1 SFQGINLFSQRL
13 LNHAGCEPCDPI
25 QPIRARRGEMSQ
37 STVTEKRTVISSSS
51 TSGGG
56 GYESLEDI
64 PYKANL
70 GSRSSNIMT
79 RSSLPMRSSSGGGT
93 SIVRTVEYGYG
104 SSMGGMG
111 PGGYTNV
118 SNTGVSNVK
127 NTREREK
134 KDLQDLNERFANYI
148 EKVRFLEAQ
157 NRKLGSE
164 LDELR
169 SKWGKE
175 TSHIK
180 QMYEAELAE
189 ARRLIDD
196 LSKDKAA
203 LEIKMSSVQEQN
215 AEINRQLDEAKKY
228 RQQDREIMNKQ
239 NQQLAD
245 LESELNMLRRT
256 IESLETERGRDKA
269 TINRLQQEVD
279 KLRIDLNNETLAHL
293 DAENRRQTLEEEMEF
308 MKKVHEQELKELA
321 ALAYRDTTAENR
333 EYWKNELGQAI
344 RDIQSEYDAKVE
356 QLRGDMEG
364 FYNLKIQEFRTGAT
378 KQNMEVT
385 HVREEN
391 KKIVKQMSDLRGK
404 YADLEARNAQL
415 EKQYRDVMRELDSKD
430 EAHMM
435 EVTQFKEEI
444 SKLRVEMEGILQE
457 LQTLMDAKLS
467 LELEICA
474 YRKLL
479 EGEENSLEIKSSI
492 EPDVIDEVV
501 DKTED
506 KVEETVVL
514 SEQEEKQIIQEPA
527 VVETSPAKESPVKP
541 ISGTNVDAK
550 PDSLEI
556 KSCIEPSVT
565 DEVVDKTEDKV
576 EETVVSSEQEKT
588 EIIQESAGEE
598 TTPTKESPEKPIPG
612 TNVDAKPDSLE
623 IKSSIEPDTI
633 DEVVDKTEDKLEET
647 VVSSEQEKTEII
659 QESAGEETTPTKES
673 PEKPIPGTNVDA
685 KPDSLEI
692 KSSIEPELIDEVID
706 KTEDKLEE
714 TVVLSEQEEKQ
725 IFQEPAVVETS
736 PTKESPVE
744 PVPGT
749 NVDAESDTMAIPSN
763 IEPELKHEVIENG
776 SLKDS
781 ANEQPN
787 TETQEEA
794 PSELQ
799 PNDAK
804 PVELP
809 VESNENSEKDV
820 LIKETN
826 VMQTSV
832 YQESDNQT
840 IEKQGINVALGTEQ
854 HTELASE
861 STSKLDG
868 TDTGAGHE
876 VVDKTEDKEVET
888 VVLSEQVEKQILQEP
903 AVVETSP
910 AKESQ
915 DEPIPS
921 TNIGA
926 EPDSLEIESSTE
938 PEINDQVVDNA
949 TVEDSANGQQNT
961 VTQKETSSEIQT
973 KDTQS
978 VALPVQSTEN
988 VEKDVLIKETNVMQT
1003 SVYAESDNQ
1012 TIEKQEISVALETA
1026 TALIDD
1032 ICEPGNIE
1040 NEPPKTEESVDVKD
1054 TDKTA
1059 DNNPE
1064 TMQEANAQSPAVVDQ
1079 KTESTNETVEE
1090 QIKTE
1095 PENYQDTKEEPIEN
1109 KDVES
1114 NASEQSVIAFTKDKH
1129 ESNIEIVEKA
1139 EEVSES
1145 SKDSTA
1151 HDLVAEK
1158 ESITDEIV
1166 SADIARDIPLESSNL
1181 EQAQTDD
1188 IKEETII
1195 SSSTPPSTP
1204 ITESAKT
1211 EEQES
1216 ETSETKDLKNESF
1229 EDQSKTHHAKVVSFE
1244 SDVLKE
1250 QPVHEA
1256 ELKSSPKESTENADN
1271 EIKVGQTNEQAM
1283 SVEETTV
1290 IETKSDTVENNVNTT
1305 ETHEVHTKSMADIM
1319 QQSMHEDLQET
1330 VSVINGDNTHDDN
1343 ESNAEETD
1351 DANDNT
1357 KTADEPKTK
1366 EDVTVNGV
1374 KDDTPETND
1383 NQAKLDEEERF
1394 KALIKGNDTQM
1405 SMKMMRGEVSAK
1417 TTYQRTSTGPIAI
1430 SEVSPEGKFIMLE
1443 NTSSGPNR
1451 KVGLWLIQL
1460 CIFIC
1465 NPFVGFKYVLR
1476 LVVIQLYAGRRRYIS
1491 EYCIV

>member
-1 SFQGINLFSQRL
+1 
-13 LNHAGCEPCDPI
+13 
-25 QPIRARRGEMSQ
+25 MSQ

-479 EGEENSLEIKSSI
+479 EGEENRVGLKKVVEQVVNTQSSGG
-492 EPDVIDEVV
+492 EMLSEVV
-501 DKTED
+501 
-506 KVEETVVL
+506 
-514 SEQEEKQIIQEPA
+514 SGY
-527 VVETSPAKESPVKP
+527 ESR
-541 ISGTNVDAK
+541 G
-550 PDSLEI
+550 
-556 KSCIEPSVT
+556 
-565 DEVVDKTEDKV
+565 
-576 EETVVSSEQEKT
+576 
-588 EIIQESAGEE
+588 
-598 TTPTKESPEKPIPG
+598 
-612 TNVDAKPDSLE
+612 
-623 IKSSIEPDTI
+623 
-633 DEVVDKTEDKLEET
+633 
-647 VVSSEQEKTEII
+647 
-659 QESAGEETTPTKES
+659 
-673 PEKPIPGTNVDA
+673 
-685 KPDSLEI
+685 
-692 KSSIEPELIDEVID
+692 
-706 KTEDKLEE
+706 
-714 TVVLSEQEEKQ
+714 
-725 IFQEPAVVETS
+725 
-736 PTKESPVE
+736 
-744 PVPGT
+744 
-749 NVDAESDTMAIPSN
+749 
-763 IEPELKHEVIENG
+763 
-776 SLKDS
+776 
-781 ANEQPN
+781 
-787 TETQEEA
+787 
-794 PSELQ
+794 
-799 PNDAK
+799 
-804 PVELP
+804 
-809 VESNENSEKDV
+809 
-820 LIKETN
+820 
-826 VMQTSV
+826 
-832 YQESDNQT
+832 
-840 IEKQGINVALGTEQ
+840 
-854 HTELASE
+854 
-861 STSKLDG
+861 
-868 TDTGAGHE
+868 
-876 VVDKTEDKEVET
+876 
-888 VVLSEQVEKQILQEP
+888 
-903 AVVETSP
+903 
-910 AKESQ
+910 
-915 DEPIPS
+915 
-921 TNIGA
+921 
-926 EPDSLEIESSTE
+926 
-938 PEINDQVVDNA
+938 
-949 TVEDSANGQQNT
+949 
-961 VTQKETSSEIQT
+961 
-973 KDTQS
+973 
-978 VALPVQSTEN
+978 
-988 VEKDVLIKETNVMQT
+988 
-1003 SVYAESDNQ
+1003 
-1012 TIEKQEISVALETA
+1012 
-1026 TALIDD
+1026 
-1032 ICEPGNIE
+1032 
-1040 NEPPKTEESVDVKD
+1040 
-1054 TDKTA
+1054 
-1059 DNNPE
+1059 
-1064 TMQEANAQSPAVVDQ
+1064 
-1079 KTESTNETVEE
+1079 
-1090 QIKTE
+1090 
-1095 PENYQDTKEEPIEN
+1095 
-1109 KDVES
+1109 
-1114 NASEQSVIAFTKDKH
+1114 
-1129 ESNIEIVEKA
+1129 
-1139 EEVSES
+1139 
-1145 SKDSTA
+1145 
-1151 HDLVAEK
+1151 
-1158 ESITDEIV
+1158 
-1166 SADIARDIPLESSNL
+1166 
-1181 EQAQTDD
+1181 
-1188 IKEETII
+1188 
-1195 SSSTPPSTP
+1195 
-1204 ITESAKT
+1204 
-1211 EEQES
+1211 
-1216 ETSETKDLKNESF
+1216 
-1229 EDQSKTHHAKVVSFE
+1229 
-1244 SDVLKE
+1244 
-1250 QPVHEA
+1250 
-1256 ELKSSPKESTENADN
+1256 
-1271 EIKVGQTNEQAM
+1271 
-1283 SVEETTV
+1283 
-1290 IETKSDTVENNVNTT
+1290 
-1305 ETHEVHTKSMADIM
+1305 
-1319 QQSMHEDLQET
+1319 
-1330 VSVINGDNTHDDN
+1330 
-1343 ESNAEETD
+1343 
-1351 DANDNT
+1351 
-1357 KTADEPKTK
+1357 
-1366 EDVTVNGV
+1366 
-1374 KDDTPETND
+1374 
-1383 NQAKLDEEERF
+1383 
-1394 KALIKGNDTQM
+1394 DTQM

-1451 KVGLWLIQL
+1451 KDVNLDGWKLRRTVDGKRDYSYNFRNFTLKAGKKVKILARGSAAEAGLNDLVFREEDNWGVGSQVTTALINDKNEDKASHVQ
-1460 CIFIC
+1460 
-1465 NPFVGFKYVLR
+1465 KT
-1476 LVVIQLYAGRRRYIS
+1476 LYN
-1491 EYCIV
+1491 

>member
-1 SFQGINLFSQRL
+1 MYRDNFKPSSSNERNEPEKPVEKPIVKVVEKIVEAKQEPVLKFEPRDASPDTDAACSVTISDKDPTSPDSEIPPRAMDIDPDMSKTDDSKETGDEDDKNVVDEAPPSPVEHPVIVKKVVEEIESRAKDYTDGSSTPSPVKTQTFPLETNDDEVTVDEETIEDDKVEIN
-13 LNHAGCEPCDPI
+13 EPAVEIKDNAPLESSIKTERNVETASAATIVDI
-25 QPIRARRGEMSQ
+25 QDQTEQDVAETPDEVKSEDKSTADIVVDHKDLGKGSVEDRTDETHTETVSKDVKPNMNQ
-37 STVTEKRTVISSSS
+37 SSTILSSPGVTSPVDVLGTDLSDTVIDKSVESESESHVKANVLEEKRTEENEITDDKSENVDQPKIEPQLTDLAS
-51 TSGGG
+51 
-56 GYESLEDI
+56 ESI
-64 PYKANL
+64 PKPNEIDA
-70 GSRSSNIMT
+70 GSSNEVDEKTEDKVLETVVLSEQVEKDIIEEPT
-79 RSSLPMRSSSGGGT
+79 VLETSPTKESPVEPISG
-93 SIVRTVEYGYG
+93 
-104 SSMGGMG
+104 
-111 PGGYTNV
+111 TNV
-118 SNTGVSNVK
+118 
-127 NTREREK
+127 
-134 KDLQDLNERFANYI
+134 
-148 EKVRFLEAQ
+148 
-157 NRKLGSE
+157 
-164 LDELR
+164 
-169 SKWGKE
+169 
-175 TSHIK
+175 
-180 QMYEAELAE
+180 
-189 ARRLIDD
+189 
-196 LSKDKAA
+196 
-203 LEIKMSSVQEQN
+203 
-215 AEINRQLDEAKKY
+215 
-228 RQQDREIMNKQ
+228 
-239 NQQLAD
+239 
-245 LESELNMLRRT
+245 
-256 IESLETERGRDKA
+256 
-269 TINRLQQEVD
+269 
-279 KLRIDLNNETLAHL
+279 
-293 DAENRRQTLEEEMEF
+293 
-308 MKKVHEQELKELA
+308 
-321 ALAYRDTTAENR
+321 
-333 EYWKNELGQAI
+333 
-344 RDIQSEYDAKVE
+344 DAKP
-356 QLRGDMEG
+356 D
-364 FYNLKIQEFRTGAT
+364 
-378 KQNMEVT
+378 
-385 HVREEN
+385 
-391 KKIVKQMSDLRGK
+391 
-404 YADLEARNAQL
+404 
-415 EKQYRDVMRELDSKD
+415 
-430 EAHMM
+430 
-435 EVTQFKEEI
+435 
-444 SKLRVEMEGILQE
+444 
-457 LQTLMDAKLS
+457 
-467 LELEICA
+467 
-474 YRKLL
+474 
-479 EGEENSLEIKSSI
+479 SLEIKSSI

-1451 KVGLWLIQL
+1451 KDVNLDGWKLRRTVDGKRDYSYNFRNFTLKAGKKVKILARGSAAEAGLNDLVFREEDNWGVGSQVTTALINDKNEDKASHVQ
-1460 CIFIC
+1460 
-1465 NPFVGFKYVLR
+1465 KT
-1476 LVVIQLYAGRRRYIS
+1476 LYN
-1491 EYCIV
+1491 

>member
-1 SFQGINLFSQRL
+1 
-13 LNHAGCEPCDPI
+13 
-25 QPIRARRGEMSQ
+25 MSQ

-479 EGEENSLEIKSSI
+479 EGEENRVGLKKVVEQVVNTQSSGG
-492 EPDVIDEVV
+492 EMLSEVV
-501 DKTED
+501 
-506 KVEETVVL
+506 
-514 SEQEEKQIIQEPA
+514 SGY
-527 VVETSPAKESPVKP
+527 ESR
-541 ISGTNVDAK
+541 GD
-550 PDSLEI
+550 DH
-556 KSCIEPSVT
+556 
-565 DEVVDKTEDKV
+565 
-576 EETVVSSEQEKT
+576 
-588 EIIQESAGEE
+588 
-598 TTPTKESPEKPIPG
+598 PE
-612 TNVDAKPDSLE
+612 
-623 IKSSIEPDTI
+623 
-633 DEVVDKTEDKLEET
+633 
-647 VVSSEQEKTEII
+647 
-659 QESAGEETTPTKES
+659 
-673 PEKPIPGTNVDA
+673 
-685 KPDSLEI
+685 
-692 KSSIEPELIDEVID
+692 
-706 KTEDKLEE
+706 
-714 TVVLSEQEEKQ
+714 
-725 IFQEPAVVETS
+725 
-736 PTKESPVE
+736 
-744 PVPGT
+744 
-749 NVDAESDTMAIPSN
+749 
-763 IEPELKHEVIENG
+763 
-776 SLKDS
+776 
-781 ANEQPN
+781 
-787 TETQEEA
+787 
-794 PSELQ
+794 
-799 PNDAK
+799 
-804 PVELP
+804 
-809 VESNENSEKDV
+809 
-820 LIKETN
+820 
-826 VMQTSV
+826 
-832 YQESDNQT
+832 
-840 IEKQGINVALGTEQ
+840 
-854 HTELASE
+854 
-861 STSKLDG
+861 
-868 TDTGAGHE
+868 
-876 VVDKTEDKEVET
+876 
-888 VVLSEQVEKQILQEP
+888 
-903 AVVETSP
+903 
-910 AKESQ
+910 
-915 DEPIPS
+915 
-921 TNIGA
+921 
-926 EPDSLEIESSTE
+926 
-938 PEINDQVVDNA
+938 
-949 TVEDSANGQQNT
+949 
-961 VTQKETSSEIQT
+961 
-973 KDTQS
+973 
-978 VALPVQSTEN
+978 
-988 VEKDVLIKETNVMQT
+988 
-1003 SVYAESDNQ
+1003 
-1012 TIEKQEISVALETA
+1012 
-1026 TALIDD
+1026 
-1032 ICEPGNIE
+1032 
-1040 NEPPKTEESVDVKD
+1040 
-1054 TDKTA
+1054 
-1059 DNNPE
+1059 
-1064 TMQEANAQSPAVVDQ
+1064 
-1079 KTESTNETVEE
+1079 
-1090 QIKTE
+1090 
-1095 PENYQDTKEEPIEN
+1095 
-1109 KDVES
+1109 
-1114 NASEQSVIAFTKDKH
+1114 
-1129 ESNIEIVEKA
+1129 
-1139 EEVSES
+1139 
-1145 SKDSTA
+1145 
-1151 HDLVAEK
+1151 
-1158 ESITDEIV
+1158 
-1166 SADIARDIPLESSNL
+1166 
-1181 EQAQTDD
+1181 
-1188 IKEETII
+1188 
-1195 SSSTPPSTP
+1195 
-1204 ITESAKT
+1204 
-1211 EEQES
+1211 
-1216 ETSETKDLKNESF
+1216 
-1229 EDQSKTHHAKVVSFE
+1229 
-1244 SDVLKE
+1244 
-1250 QPVHEA
+1250 
-1256 ELKSSPKESTENADN
+1256 
-1271 EIKVGQTNEQAM
+1271 
-1283 SVEETTV
+1283 
-1290 IETKSDTVENNVNTT
+1290 
-1305 ETHEVHTKSMADIM
+1305 HTKSEGA
-1319 QQSMHEDLQET
+1319 
-1330 VSVINGDNTHDDN
+1330 
-1343 ESNAEETD
+1343 
-1351 DANDNT
+1351 
-1357 KTADEPKTK
+1357 
-1366 EDVTVNGV
+1366 
-1374 KDDTPETND
+1374 
-1383 NQAKLDEEERF
+1383 
-1394 KALIKGNDTQM
+1394 DTQM

-1451 KVGLWLIQL
+1451 KKDSKGRMMSETDVNLDGWKLRRTVDGKRDYSYNFRNFTLKAGKKVKILARGSAAEAGLNDLVFREEDNWGVGSQVTTALINDKNEDKASHVQ
-1460 CIFIC
+1460 
-1465 NPFVGFKYVLR
+1465 KT
-1476 LVVIQLYAGRRRYIS
+1476 LYN
-1491 EYCIV
+1491 